1 MHLRKFLHGREATPY
16 KRKVSDRQ
24 NNMALINQNDT
35 HIIYESLEL
44 IADLKQDILEFGN
57 DYIVAVWYKEI
68 DGVTIYTNYDFINE
82 DSPIDQSE
90 LQEEEK
96 IKPMTMGALLVALEQ
111 QNSMF

>member
-1 MHLRKFLHGREATPY
+1 MHLRKFLHGREVTPY
-16 KRKVSDRQ
+16 KRKVSERR
-24 NNMALINQNDT
+24 NNDT

-44 IADLKQDILEFGN
+44 IADLEQDILEFGN

-90 LQEEEK
+90 LQEGEK

-111 QNSMF
+111 QSSMF

>member
-1 MHLRKFLHGREATPY
+1 MHLRKFLHGREATSY
-16 KRKVSDRQ
+16 KRKVSERR

-57 DYIVAVWYKEI
+57 DYNLAVWCKEI
-68 DGVTIYTNYDFINE
+68 DGVTVYTNYDFINE

-90 LQEEEK
+90 LQDGEK
-96 IKPMTMGALLVALEQ
+96 IKPMTMGALLTALEQ
-111 QNSMF
+111 QNSLF

>member
-1 MHLRKFLHGREATPY
+1 
-16 KRKVSDRQ
+16 
-24 NNMALINQNDT
+24 MALINQNDT
-35 HIIYESLEL
+35 HIIYENSEL

-68 DGVTIYTNYDFINE
+68 DGVTVYTNYDFINE
-82 DSPIDQSE
+82 DSSIDQSE
-90 LQEEEK
+90 LQDGEK

>member
-1 MHLRKFLHGREATPY
+1 
-16 KRKVSDRQ
+16 
-24 NNMALINQNDT
+24 MALINQNNT
-35 HIIYESLEL
+35 HIIYESSEL

-90 LQEEEK
+90 LQDGEK

-111 QNSMF
+111 QSSMF

>member
-1 MHLRKFLHGREATPY
+1 
-16 KRKVSDRQ
+16 
-24 NNMALINQNDT
+24 MALINQNNT
-35 HIIYESLEL
+35 HIIYESSEL

-68 DGVTIYTNYDFINE
+68 DGVTVYTNYDFINE

-90 LQEEEK
+90 LQDGEK
-96 IKPMTMGALLVALEQ
+96 IKQMTMGALLVALEQ

>member
-1 MHLRKFLHGREATPY
+1 
-16 KRKVSDRQ
+16 
-24 NNMALINQNDT
+24 MALINQNDT
-35 HIIYESLEL
+35 HISYESSEL

-68 DGVTIYTNYDFINE
+68 DGVTVYTNYDFINE

-90 LQEEEK
+90 LQDGEK
-96 IKPMTMGALLVALEQ
+96 IKPMIMGALLVALEQ

>member
-1 MHLRKFLHGREATPY
+1 
-16 KRKVSDRQ
+16 
-24 NNMALINQNDT
+24 MALINQNNT
-35 HIIYESLEL
+35 HIIYESSEL

-68 DGVTIYTNYDFINE
+68 DGVTVYTKYDFITE

-90 LQEEEK
+90 LQDGEK

>member
-1 MHLRKFLHGREATPY
+1 
-16 KRKVSDRQ
+16 
-24 NNMALINQNDT
+24 MALINQNDT
-35 HIIYESLEL
+35 HISYESSEL

-68 DGVTIYTNYDFINE
+68 DGVTVYTNYDFINE

-90 LQEEEK
+90 LQDGEK
-96 IKPMTMGALLVALEQ
+96 IKPMTMGALLALEQ

>member
-1 MHLRKFLHGREATPY
+1 
-16 KRKVSDRQ
+16 
-24 NNMALINQNDT
+24 MALINQNDT

-44 IADLKQDILEFGN
+44 IADLEQDILEFGN

-90 LQEEEK
+90 LQEGEK
-96 IKPMTMGALLVALEQ
+96 IKPVTMGALLVALEQ
-111 QNSMF
+111 QSSLF

>member
-1 MHLRKFLHGREATPY
+1 
-16 KRKVSDRQ
+16 
-24 NNMALINQNDT
+24 MALINQNDT

-44 IADLKQDILEFGN
+44 IADLEQDILEFGN

-90 LQEEEK
+90 LQDGEK
-96 IKPMTMGALLVALEQ
+96 IKPVTMGALLVALEQ
-111 QNSMF
+111 QSSMF

>member
-1 MHLRKFLHGREATPY
+1 
-16 KRKVSDRQ
+16 
-24 NNMALINQNDT
+24 MAYVNDYGVN
-35 HIIYESLEL
+35 ISYESSEL

-57 DYIVAVWYKEI
+57 DHIVAVWYKEI
-68 DGVTIYTNYDFINE
+68 DGVKVYTNYDFINE

-90 LQEEEK
+90 LQEGEK

>member
-1 MHLRKFLHGREATPY
+1 
-16 KRKVSDRQ
+16 
-24 NNMALINQNDT
+24 MALINQNNT
-35 HIIYESLEL
+35 HIIYESSEL

-68 DGVTIYTNYDFINE
+68 NGVTVYTNYDFINE

-90 LQEEEK
+90 LQDGEK

-111 QNSMF
+111 QSSMF

>member
-1 MHLRKFLHGREATPY
+1 
-16 KRKVSDRQ
+16 
-24 NNMALINQNDT
+24 MALINQNDT

-44 IADLKQDILEFGN
+44 IADLEQDILEFGN

-90 LQEEEK
+90 LQEGEK
-96 IKPMTMGALLVALEQ
+96 IKLVTMGALLVALEQ
-111 QNSMF
+111 QSSMF

>member
-16 KRKVSDRQ
+16 KRKVSERRD
-24 NNMALINQNDT
+24 NMALINQNDT
-35 HIIYESLEL
+35 HISYESSEL

-68 DGVTIYTNYDFINE
+68 DGVTVDTNYDFINE

-90 LQEEEK
+90 LQDGEK
-96 IKPMTMGALLVALEQ
+96 IKPMTMGALLVALEH
-111 QNSMF
+111 QNSML

>member
-1 MHLRKFLHGREATPY
+1 
-16 KRKVSDRQ
+16 
-24 NNMALINQNDT
+24 MALINQNDT
-35 HIIYESLEL
+35 HIIYKSLEL

-90 LQEEEK
+90 LQDGEK
-96 IKPMTMGALLVALEQ
+96 IKPMTMGALLTALEQ
-111 QNSMF
+111 QNSLF